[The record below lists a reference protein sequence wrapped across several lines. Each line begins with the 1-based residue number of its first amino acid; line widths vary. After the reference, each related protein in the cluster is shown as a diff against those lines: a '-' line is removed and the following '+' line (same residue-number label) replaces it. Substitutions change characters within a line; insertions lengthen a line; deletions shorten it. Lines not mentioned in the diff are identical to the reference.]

1 MTERI
6 EFGSKAAAD
15 QFREEYADHLCTD
28 DDRRLKTVAISPS
41 APDHVLEAAVDAET
55 TVDDQLAPVAGV
67 QDEQCGHAV
76 THCEEGDSDACDF
89 LVDECGFD
97 EDEVRSL
104 LSDFG
109 EEIPEDEITDKWL
122 GALERT
128 WTGYHNATD
137 TLEEA
142 LEEAT
147 EAVNYAVAAARAVN
161 GIRRAHG
168 QDEIEEFRDLE
179 RLQRPLVWDP
189 TEEIA
194 ATSDAD
200 DLDEQDTADGEHGG
214 LERDI
219 GQWEYEAGD
228 DDRPAWR
235 LERDR
240 MDGGEL
246 LVTVT
251 ANDRGRVEHIVG
263 NLDELERRA
272 VGEFPTRDE
281 ALESAVSWMERH
293 PDGIPGGWFRTSGR
307 QLDDGADDEREG
319 PGQAGARRS
328 DAKALEDLEIESDT

>member
-15 QFREEYADHLCTD
+15 QFRDEYADHLCTD
-28 DDRRLKTVAISPS
+28 DDRRLKTVAISSS
-41 APDHVLEAAVDAET
+41 APDHVLEATA
-55 TVDDQLAPVAGV
+55 VDDQLTSVAGV

-89 LVDECGFD
+89 LVDECDFD
-97 EDEVRSL
+97 KDEVQSL
-104 LSDFG
+104 LSDLEG
-109 EEIPEDEITDKWL
+109 EIPEDEISDKWL

-137 TLEEA
+137 TLEAA
-142 LEEAT
+142 LEVAT
-147 EAVNYAVAAARAVN
+147 EAINHAVAAARAIN

-189 TEEIA
+189 TDEIA
-194 ATSDAD
+194 ATPDAT
-200 DLDEQDTADGEHGG
+200 DLKGQNTTGG
-214 LERDI
+214 FERDI
-219 GQWEYEAGD
+219 GQWEYEASNDG
-228 DDRPAWR
+228 PAWR
-235 LERDR
+235 LKRDR

-246 LVTVT
+246 LVTI
-251 ANDRGRVEHIVG
+251 ARNDRGRVEHIVG

-272 VGEFPTRDE
+272 VGEFPTCDE

-293 PDGIPGGWFRTSGR
+293 PDGIPGGWFRTNDR
-307 QLDDGADDEREG
+307 QVNDGPDDEPEG
-319 PGQAGARRS
+319 PGQFGARHS
-328 DAKALEDLEIESDT
+328 DTKVRDDFESDT